1 MSSGQFNRR
10 KGKAIIGIPRR
21 ERGGTSGSTPT
32 HTPSSNSIPIP
43 NFGDYVPNELTEEQI
58 NEIFEASKSIHE
70 DDEQEQPTKPKQ
82 RKLSKLKSPLFRSI
96 TQEWMHNSIPSPNF
110 GDYVPDELT
119 EEQINEIFE
128 ASKSIHE
135 DDEQEQPT
143 KPKQRKRFE
152 LKSPLFALH
161 YTKWTTLHPV
171 LEHGGLLQWVRAGRH
186 RAAVRGDGV
195 QLRVVGDRVR
205 SAGGGGDMDSVA
217 VQEFNRTLFSMRTDI
232 IPDGIYVR
240 PKAFPG
246 ARDSLQCH
254 ATSSRAPTTW
264 PCPWRWWSIST
275 KTSGGSRGGPNG
287 GPPVA
292 AKRAGAHYPG
302 DSATYTI

>member
-135 DDEQEQPT
+135 D
-143 KPKQRKRFE
+143 
-152 LKSPLFALH
+152 
-161 YTKWTTLHPV
+161 V

-302 DSATYTI
+302 DSASYTI